1 MTLTQS
7 NRVRHSTILQTFIN
21 NSLCIDQESGQ
32 SVDFTSMWGHLGPRY
47 GQRSV
52 DGVVVKLDEPDTYKR
67 LTRKNHAV
75 VKFLFFDAN
84 PSERTKQFNEVKIT
98 KKCGDSRVGPKVFG
112 MYEFKLLPND
122 RRSLANKLSGLVG
135 GQSINLFNNS
145 FNRKR
150 FVGCFAM
157 ILEDLYD
164 NPVAKV
170 TKGWTLYEFVQAAVR
185 GDDGITKLPV
195 QKLKNKFLQM
205 RKLGIWHGDMHSN
218 NIIVQRIGPVSNQ
231 HYEIRIFDY
240 GRSVNLGHNLTTRN
254 EYVELRSLPGA
265 FQYGNR
271 WHVGR
276 SNQYAKLP
284 NTKSYQDAL
293 FLFAYAQ
300 GKHAFVSGASSSK
313 RHAISLQGLRNAT
326 ASSSPKRPPPPGS
339 SVARRAA
346 ASAARRAA
354 LAESIERR
362 RAIAR
367 AAAGVSMDTLAD
379 LNAFLDQYNKDH
391 KKAWKKVALA
401 IHPNKGGSSNFF
413 QKVSSLYNKYY
424 KNTGATARRASVAN
438 AARRQAAANAARR
451 QAAANAARRAASAER
466 RKRRTE
472 LEEMMRRNAAA
483 NAARKEAGRVFNEQI
498 RKKLNAV
505 RRNEL
510 ERIVRFRR
518 GNKFAVMPLGRQTIL
533 VPMFPTA
540 SELKVA
546 ASLNRREAA
555 AANNAARKAAA
566 RSAERRAEAAEYHK
580 QQADYKKLRSIT
592 NFLNSKYSKY
602 SPYNKNA
609 QRGWGSWAKEKVG
622 LRKPLYQ
629 NRLEQLG
636 RLGNSNPAAQA
647 LIKNIFTPWLHTAN
661 YGVAIQKM
669 SKSEFEEFKANLT
682 KYL

>member
-112 MYEFKLLPND
+112 MYEFKLLPSD

-240 GRSVNLGHNLTTRN
+240 GRSLNLGHNLSTRN
-254 EYVELRSLPGA
+254 EYAELRSLPGA

-326 ASSSPKRPPPPGS
+326 ASTSPKRPPPPGS

-362 RAIAR
+362 RVIAR
-367 AAAGVSMDTLAD
+367 AAATASMDTLAD
-379 LNAFLDQYNKDH
+379 LNAFLAQYNKDH

-424 KNTGATARRASVAN
+424 KNTGATARRASV
-438 AARRQAAANAARR
+438 
-451 QAAANAARRAASAER
+451 ANAARRAASAER

-636 RLGNSNPAAQA
+636 KLGNSNPAAQA